1 MNKRHNGGAVIIFSF
16 IIAYMLTAMP
26 LPEWALNWRPAWVTI
41 VLIYWCMAIPQ
52 RVSIGIGWT
61 LGLLLDVQQGTVFGQ
76 NAIAL
81 TIIAWII
88 VKLHQRIRVF
98 PLVQQA
104 LLVCVLL
111 WMLLLLLRKDVAL
124 HADRGEPEAC
134 PVVHELHAAAIPG
147 AACNNRTRS
156 RRHDSR
162 ASSSSTK

>member
-1 MNKRHNGGAVIIFSF
+1 MSKRHNGGAVIIFSF

-111 WMLLLLLRKDVAL
+111 LLAQLFTLWIRTMMGFPAQHWTYWAPAFTSMVIWPWLFIILRDV
-124 HADRGEPEAC
+124 
-134 PVVHELHAAAIPG
+134 
-147 AACNNRTRS
+147 
-156 RRHDSR
+156 RRKFHVY
-162 ASSSSTK
+162 

>member
-1 MNKRHNGGAVIIFSF
+1 MSKRHNGGAVIIFSF

-26 LPEWALNWRPAWVTI
+26 LPEWALNWRPAWVII

-111 WMLLLLLRKDVAL
+111 LLAQLFTLWIRTMMGFPAQHWTYWAPAFTSMVIWPWLFIILRDV
-124 HADRGEPEAC
+124 
-134 PVVHELHAAAIPG
+134 
-147 AACNNRTRS
+147 
-156 RRHDSR
+156 RRKFHVY
-162 ASSSSTK
+162 

>member
-1 MNKRHNGGAVIIFSF
+1 MSKRHNGGAVIIFSF
-16 IIAYMLTAMP
+16 IIAHMLTAMP
-26 LPEWALNWRPAWVTI
+26 LPEWALNWRPAWVII
-41 VLIYWCMAIPQ
+41 VLIYWCMAIPE

-111 WMLLLLLRKDVAL
+111 LLAQLFTLWIRTMMGFSAQHWTYWAPAFTSMVIWPWLFIILRDV
-124 HADRGEPEAC
+124 
-134 PVVHELHAAAIPG
+134 
-147 AACNNRTRS
+147 
-156 RRHDSR
+156 RRKFHVY
-162 ASSSSTK
+162 

>member
-1 MNKRHNGGAVIIFSF
+1 MSKRHNGGAVIIFSF

-88 VKLHQRIRVF
+88 VKLNQRIRVF

-111 WMLLLLLRKDVAL
+111 LLAQLFTLWIRTMMGFPPQHWTYWAPAFTSMVIWPWLFIILRDV
-124 HADRGEPEAC
+124 
-134 PVVHELHAAAIPG
+134 
-147 AACNNRTRS
+147 
-156 RRHDSR
+156 RR
-162 ASSSSTK
+162 KFYVY

>member
-1 MNKRHNGGAVIIFSF
+1 MSKRHNGGAVIIFSF

-111 WMLLLLLRKDVAL
+111 LLAQLFTLWIRTMMGFPPQHWTYWAPAFTSMVIWPWLFIILRDV
-124 HADRGEPEAC
+124 
-134 PVVHELHAAAIPG
+134 
-147 AACNNRTRS
+147 
-156 RRHDSR
+156 RR
-162 ASSSSTK
+162 KFYVY